1 MNYTLTF
8 PVLFLLLGILCA
20 WITIGCKG
28 WWAAKFW
35 LINFICIFFLILW
48 FSVGSY
54 LGWPSDSVM
63 PVDFR
68 LLGYYA
74 EEPKHLYIMGTREDK
89 DSFSLNKIFEY
100 NSPDKLRLYKAPY
113 DKEFHQNLESA
124 MERVNKGGYVIMSK
138 RKMLDAESLKQ
149 YNKVQDLLGGLE
161 RLNEGGGNTADNPYN
176 FYLMPPGR
184 HMKKPD

>member
-113 DKEFHQNLESA
+113 
-124 MERVNKGGYVIMSK
+124 
-138 RKMLDAESLKQ
+138 
-149 YNKVQDLLGGLE
+149 KVQDLLGGME